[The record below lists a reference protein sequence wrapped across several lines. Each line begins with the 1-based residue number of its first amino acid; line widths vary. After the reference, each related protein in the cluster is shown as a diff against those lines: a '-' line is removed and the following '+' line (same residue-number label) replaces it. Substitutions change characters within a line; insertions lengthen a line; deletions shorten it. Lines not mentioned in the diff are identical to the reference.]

1 MELFTGYDPTLDLD
15 RFEGSGTSFLL
26 TVHDDGTHEVAV
38 RPGWERRDL
47 IWSPP
52 ITLQR
57 EPAEATR

>member
-1 MELFTGYDPTLDLD
+1 MELHTGYAPTIDLPHH
-15 RFEGSGTSFLL
+15 EGMGTSFLL

-57 EPAEATR
+57 EPAEVSR